1 MACNNSDCG
10 QWPRQEA
17 IVGAAAS
24 KMRARA
30 KQMLGAA
37 TRYFAGK
44 APRWPA
50 GEATTVHFLHG
61 YGFILPQDDRAISR
75 AVRCPVLAGTGC
87 ARGNAVCK
95 GLLYCPVHGAA
106 QFPGA
111 IG

>member
-1 MACNNSDCG
+1 MTCNNSDCG

-44 APRWPA
+44 ATR
-50 GEATTVHFLHG
+50 
-61 YGFILPQDDRAISR
+61 
-75 AVRCPVLAGTGC
+75 
-87 ARGNAVCK
+87 
-95 GLLYCPVHGAA
+95 
-106 QFPGA
+106 
-111 IG
+111 